1 MKRPKFAH
9 RSGRRA
15 ADAETAEP
23 FDTAEEAWLWAMS
36 CLVARE
42 DGARFVAGLGLQ
54 ERPCSPDD
62 LIVSAERMG
71 ASGRLKPPHL
81 QVLAGYGRRLLAP
94 DRRTRGERKAARL
107 WDEALDL
114 LTTVW
119 RRKGIVA

>member
-1 MKRPKFAH
+1 MKKPKFAH
-9 RSGRRA
+9 KSQNS
-15 ADAETAEP
+15 DTTEP
-23 FDTAEEAWLWAMS
+23 FDNAEEAWFWAMS

-42 DGARFVAGLGLQ
+42 DGARFVAGLALH

-71 ASGRLKPPHL
+71 AAGRLKPSHL

-94 DRRTRGERKAARL
+94 DCRARTEQRAARL

-119 RRKGIVA
+119 RGKGIVA